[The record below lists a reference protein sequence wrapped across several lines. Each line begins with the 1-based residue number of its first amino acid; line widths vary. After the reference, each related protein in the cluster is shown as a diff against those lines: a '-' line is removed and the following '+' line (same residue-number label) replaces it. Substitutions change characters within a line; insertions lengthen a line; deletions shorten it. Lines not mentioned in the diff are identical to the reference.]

1 MSERSVWAP
10 SAGQVTLHLAGEQ
23 LSMRRDSQGWWHG
36 PETAARPGTRYGFSL
51 DGSPPLPDPRSA
63 YQPDG
68 PHGLSETVDHDAF
81 PWTDRNWRGVPLP
94 GSILYEVH
102 IGTFTEEGTFDAAV
116 EKLPHLVELGVD
128 AIEIMPVAE
137 FPGDRG
143 WGYDGV
149 DLFAPHHSYGGP
161 EGLKRLVDACHQHG
175 LGVVMDVVYNHLGPD
190 GNYLPRF
197 GPYFSDR
204 HETIWGAAVN
214 FDGPGSEEVRRYVID
229 NATMWLR
236 DYHCDGLRLDAVH
249 SIVDRSA
256 IHILEEMGAE
266 VEALAT
272 QLQRPLFL
280 IAESD
285 RNDPRLIR
293 DRDAGG
299 YGLDAV
305 WADGWHHAVHSTLTG
320 ESEGYYED
328 YDDWGSLVK
337 ALRQAWVYDGVWSG
351 YRQRRHGASPEGLI
365 GHRFV
370 VATQNHDQVG
380 NRAQGK
386 RSSLLMSP
394 GRLKVAAALLLTS
407 PFTPM
412 LFQGEEWGAGT
423 PFQYFTDHQ
432 DPELGRAVSSG
443 RRAEFEDFGWE
454 PCIVPDPQDRDTFL
468 RSRLDWG
475 ELGDD
480 DHGEILAWYRRLIEL
495 RRAMPELA
503 DPRPDSI
510 DASADPKSAIL
521 TVRRGSIAIAVNLGS
536 RPAHLDVA
544 PGADLIA
551 ASSPDVAAGDASLSV
566 PPDAVA
572 IFRNP
577 D

>member
-1 MSERSVWAP
+1 MSAQSVWAP
-10 SAGQVTLHLAGEQ
+10 VAEQVALHRDGDDLA
-23 LSMRRDSQGWWHG
+23 MRRGQGGWWHA
-36 PETAARPGTRYGFSL
+36 PEPTEEAGLRYGFSL
-51 DGSPPLPDPRSA
+51 DGSSPLPDPRSA
-63 YQPDG
+63 SQPDG
-68 PHGLSETVDHDAF
+68 PHGLSETVDHDLF
-81 PWTDRNWRGVPLP
+81 PWTDEGWKGIALP

-116 EKLPHLVELGVD
+116 GRLRHLVDLGVD
-128 AIEIMPVAE
+128 AIELMPVAE
-137 FPGDRG
+137 FPGERG

-149 DLFAPHHSYGGP
+149 GLFAPHHHYGGP
-161 EGLKRLVDACHQHG
+161 EGLKRLIDACHGHG

-197 GPYFSDR
+197 APYFSDR
-204 HETIWGAAVN
+204 HETDWGAAVN
-214 FDGPGSEEVRRYVID
+214 FDGPGSEEVRRFVID

-249 SIVDRSA
+249 SIVDTSA
-256 IHILEEMGAE
+256 IHILEEMADE

-272 QLQRPLFL
+272 QLHRPLFL

-305 WADGWHHAVHSTLTG
+305 WADGWHHAVHAALTG
-320 ESEGYYED
+320 ESDGYYED

-337 ALRQAWVYDGVWSG
+337 ALHQAWVYDGAWSS
-351 YRQRRHGASPEGLI
+351 YRQRRHGASPQGLA

-370 VATQNHDQVG
+370 VASQNHDQVG

-386 RSSLLMSP
+386 RSSQLMSKD
-394 GRLKVAAALLLTS
+394 RLKIAAALLLTS

-432 DPELGRAVSSG
+432 DPELGRAISEG
-443 RRAEFEDFGWE
+443 RRTEFADFGWD
-454 PCIVPDPQDRDTFL
+454 PSVVPDPQDRDTFL
-468 RSRLDWG
+468 RSKLQWE
-475 ELGDD
+475 ELADA
-480 DHGEILAWYRRLIEL
+480 DHEEILDWYRRLIQL
-495 RRAMPELA
+495 RRTTPELA
-503 DPRPDSI
+503 DPRLDTI
-510 DASADPKSAIL
+510 EA
-521 TVRRGSIAIAVNLGS
+521 TVDRKTATVTVTRGSIRTVANLGTG
-536 RPAHLDVA
+536 PARLDLDREHDIV
-544 PGADLIA
+544 A
-551 ASSPDVAAGDASLSV
+551 ASSAGVLAEGAALTV
-566 PPDAVA
+566 PVDAVA
-572 IFRNP
+572 ILRQR
-577 D
+577 